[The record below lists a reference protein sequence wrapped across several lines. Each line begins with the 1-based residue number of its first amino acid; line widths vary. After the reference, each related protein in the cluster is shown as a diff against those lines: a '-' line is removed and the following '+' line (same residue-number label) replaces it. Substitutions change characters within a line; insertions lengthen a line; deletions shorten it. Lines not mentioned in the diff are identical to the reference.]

1 MPETII
7 EPTAVPAVTTA
18 PVVTVSLP
26 TPEPDLITKVT
37 QFRKQEIVKP
47 VIDNAVDIGFDFK
60 ELENIKDP
68 AAKEIA
74 MKAYKSMQGG
84 VTKKFQEAAD
94 IRKTAEQKLQEM
106 SKWTPERLQQ
116 ELKNPEFLAVAKE
129 MANAVENPK
138 GSGLTDDEY
147 STLTESEKA
156 EMTALKNKIN
166 LLEQS
171 NIAAVTAQ
179 QDVQLSSKY
188 ADYNPAQINSIMNDM
203 YSGKI
208 NATREHIY
216 KAFLHDEHVKS
227 AYEMGKQ
234 DGVKLNKEQVG
245 AVSVNGVQVI
255 NSQDVPVKNKWER
268 DQDYFLRLAQNR
280 LAQNKK

>member
-7 EPTAVPAVTTA
+7 EPTATPVVTA
-18 PVVTVSLP
+18 PVVTAPLP
-26 TPEPDLITKVT
+26 VPEPDLITKVT

-208 NATREHIY
+208 MATREHIY

-255 NSQDVPVKNKWER
+255 NSQDVPVKNKGER

>member
-1 MPETII
+1 MPETIVA
-7 EPTAVPAVTTA
+7 PVVTPVVTA
-18 PVVTVSLP
+18 PVVVAP
-26 TPEPDLITKVT
+26 APVPEPDLITKVT
-37 QFRKQEIVKP
+37 QFKRQEPVKTP
-47 VIDNAVDIGFDFK
+47 PDVMVDIGFDYK
-60 ELENIKDP
+60 ELEAIKDP
-68 AAKEIA
+68 VAKEIA

-94 IRKTAEQKLQEM
+94 IRKSAEQKLQEM
-106 SKWTPERLQQ
+106 SRWTPERLQQ
-116 ELKNPEFLAVAKE
+116 ELKNPEFLEVAKK
-129 MANAVENPK
+129 MASTVENPAN
-138 GSGLTDDEY
+138 SGLTNDEY
-147 STLTESEKA
+147 STLTETEKA
-156 EMTALKNKIN
+156 EMSALKNKIN

-179 QDVQLSSKY
+179 QDAQLSSRY

-234 DGVKLNKEQVG
+234 DAAKLNQEKLG
-245 AVSVNGVQVI
+245 AVSVNGIQVL
-255 NSQDVPVKNKWER
+255 NAQDVPVRNKGER
-268 DQDYFLRLAQNR
+268 DQEYFVRLAQNR
-280 LAQNKK
+280 LAQSRK

>member
-7 EPTAVPAVTTA
+7 EPVAT
-18 PVVTVSLP
+18 PVVTVPVVVSP

-37 QFRKQEIVKP
+37 QFRKQEQVAP

-74 MKAYKSMQGG
+74 MKAYKRMQGG

-179 QDVQLSSKY
+179 QDVQLSSRY

-203 YSGKI
+203 YSAKI

-216 KAFLHDEHVKS
+216 KAFFHDEHVKS

-245 AVSVNGVQVI
+245 AVS
-255 NSQDVPVKNKWER
+255 EEH
-268 DQDYFLRLAQNR
+268 
-280 LAQNKK
+280 

>member
-1 MPETII
+1 MLETI
-7 EPTAVPAVTTA
+7 VTPEVT
-18 PVVTVSLP
+18 PVVITPVVATP
-26 TPEPDLITKVT
+26 TPAPEPDLITKVT
-37 QFRKQEIVKP
+37 QFRKQEAPKSVP
-47 VIDNAVDIGFDFK
+47 DNMVDIGFDFK

-116 ELKNPEFLAVAKE
+116 ELKNPEFLAVAKQ
-129 MANAVENPK
+129 MASAVENPSD
-138 GSGLTDDEY
+138 SGLTNDEY

-179 QDVQLSSKY
+179 QDVQLSSRY

-234 DGVKLNKEQVG
+234 DGIKLNKEQVG
-245 AVSVNGVQVI
+245 AVSVNGIQVI
-255 NSQDVPVKNKWER
+255 NAQDVPVKNKGER